1 MPENT
6 GKAKLTLLEY
16 TLDERIACVAGLAGA
31 CDSMTDD
38 GALCVDA
45 TGAGTR
51 VYALA
56 VDTSL
61 RRRTVWVDN
70 AFRTA
75 VGW

>member
-1 MPENT
+1 ML
-6 GKAKLTLLEY
+6 KY
-16 TLDERIACVAGLAGA
+16 TLNEWIASVAGLAGT

-38 GALCVDA
+38 GALRVDA
-45 TGAGTR
+45 TRAGTR

-70 AFRTA
+70 ALRTA
-75 VGW
+75 VGR